1 MNDGESSQILVSLD
15 RIEEEMGVLLA
26 REGMMWIVPI
36 EHLPENCREGDVLEI
51 TFRRD
56 AEETEA
62 LANRVRDLQQRLLE
76 RTEECNAKE
85 E

>member
-1 MNDGESSQILVSLD
+1 MKDGETSQILVSLD
-15 RIEEEMGVLLA
+15 RIEEKMGVLLA
-26 REGMMWIVPI
+26 REGMMWVVPI
-36 EHLPENCREGDVLEI
+36 EFLPSNCREGDVLEI

-62 LANRVRDLQQRLLE
+62 LANRVRDLQQQLLE
-76 RTEECNAKE
+76 RTETRNAE